1 MKTPLSKQ
9 KANESQQQIT
19 ERLIAWGSGETAALD
34 DVMRAVYQ
42 ELRRMAYH
50 YLRLERPDHT
60 LQPTALVHEAYLRL
74 VDQRKVSWQNRAHFF
89 GVAAQMMRRILV
101 DHARTKQRD
110 KRGGAARKLSL
121 DEVMNLSQG
130 RAADLVALDDALKAL
145 AEIDS
150 RKSQVVELR
159 FFGGL
164 NVEETAEVLDVSPQT
179 VLRDWKLAKAWL
191 YQEIKSGAADDA

>member
-1 MKTPLSKQ
+1 MSKQ
-9 KANESQQQIT
+9 KVNESQQQIT
-19 ERLIAWGSGETAALD
+19 ERLIAWGSGETSALD

-42 ELRRMAYH
+42 ELRRMADH

-74 VDQRKVSWQNRAHFF
+74 IDQRKVSWQNRAHFF

-101 DHARTKQRD
+101 DHARTKQRG

-145 AEIDS
+145 AEIDP

-159 FFGGL
+159 FFGCL

-179 VLRDWKLAKAWL
+179 VLRDWKMAKAWL
-191 YQEIKSGAADDA
+191 YQEMTRQ

>member
-1 MKTPLSKQ
+1 MKTPWSKQ
-9 KANESQQQIT
+9 KADESQQQIT
-19 ERLIAWGSGETAALD
+19 ERLIAWGGGEAAALD
-34 DVMRAVYQ
+34 DVMQAVYQ
-42 ELRRMAYH
+42 ELRRMADY

-121 DEVMNLSQG
+121 DEVMNLSEG
-130 RAADLVALDDALKAL
+130 RAADLVALDEALKAL
-145 AEIDS
+145 AEIDA

-164 NVEETAEVLDVSPQT
+164 SVEDTAEVLDVSPQT

-191 YQEIKSGAADDA
+191 YQEMKGA